1 MACSPPPPSPADD
14 DDDGATAVPRV
25 RRAPAAVPGTGL
37 WILIDIL
44 IGRPPPPWPMR
55 AGGASGFDAA
65 AVAAA
70 AAGGG
75 DVFYE
80 YSCGD
85 SASAADYRR
94 DRRCLSG

>member
-1 MACSPPPPSPADD
+1 
-14 DDDGATAVPRV
+14 
-25 RRAPAAVPGTGL
+25 
-37 WILIDIL
+37 
-44 IGRPPPPWPMR
+44 MR